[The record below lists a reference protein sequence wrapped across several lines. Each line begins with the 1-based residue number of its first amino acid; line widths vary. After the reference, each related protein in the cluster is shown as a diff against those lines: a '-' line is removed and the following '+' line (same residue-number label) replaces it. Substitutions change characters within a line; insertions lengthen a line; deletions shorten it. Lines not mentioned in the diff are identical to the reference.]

1 MAQNAI
7 GSILKVQLDPVS
19 IPVQPVLDTKA

>member
-7 GSILKVQLDPVS
+7 GSILKVQLDLVS